1 MEIKYTRKHND
12 SFMTIIDEA
21 NAVEYETKMID
32 SNDISILLEY
42 SILEIDGTTQYN
54 YNISRKENLQDYLET
69 RDYSLEAIEKIVLSL
84 QIGLSEL
91 EKYLIDESH
100 IFLEKDTI
108 FLEKTNAGE
117 RLSLCYYPKD
127 NGTIQQQFRVLM
139 EHIVSNLQGGDR
151 KKAEHIYAIYDIC
164 LKEDYT
170 LEEVLDYLQSN
181 SEEQPE
187 IVVNKIEFDDGF
199 DEDLEDNKIEDY
211 YEDSSES
218 LYDYYEKKKK
228 KTLGGRLL
236 SLNIFDGIK
245 GLLEKKGESAISK
258 SLKFEDFIIEPD
270 TEIEEKTVLLK
281 DSKPAGKLVYDGRD
295 GAEDDYIITKDIFR
309 IGSSKTNDAILN
321 SKAVSSSHAKI
332 YRENGEYFLEDMN
345 SLNGSYIQGG
355 ILNYKEKVKLKT
367 MDVIRFADVSF
378 VFM

>member
-1 MEIKYTRKHND
+1 MEIKYIRKHNE
-12 SFMTIIDEA
+12 SFMTLIDEA
-21 NAVEYETKMID
+21 RAVEYESKMID
-32 SNDISILLEY
+32 SNDLSILLDH
-42 SILEIDGTTQYN
+42 SIFEIDGTTQYN

-69 RDYSLEAIEKIVLSL
+69 RDYSLESIEKIVLNL

-91 EKYLIDESH
+91 EKYLIDENH
-100 IFLEKDTI
+100 ICLEKDTI
-108 FLEKTNAGE
+108 FLEKTNSGE
-117 RLSLCYYPKD
+117 RLFLCFYPKD
-127 NGTIQQQFRVLM
+127 NGTIQQQFRAVM
-139 EHIVSNLQGGDR
+139 EHVISNLQGGDR
-151 KKAEHIYAIYDIC
+151 KKAEHLYAVYDIC

-187 IVVNKIEFDDGF
+187 IVVNKIEFDDSF
-199 DEDLEDNKIEDY
+199 DEDSEEREVEDY
-211 YEDSSES
+211 FQESSES
-218 LYDYYEKKKK
+218 LYDYYEEKKK
-228 KTLGGRLL
+228 KTIGSRLL
-236 SLNIFDGIK
+236 SLNVLDSVR
-245 GLLEKKGESAISK
+245 GLFEKKGESALSK

-270 TEIEEKTVLLK
+270 IEIEEKTVLLK

-367 MDVIRFADVSF
+367 MDVVRFADVSF